1 MIRSSEPSPHA
12 AVPPQLDKV
21 CCRQTGVPG
30 RESTKVPSAAA
41 AAAECPSSFFGR
53 NSGLLYSSKVSL
65 VVLGPYFFF
74 FFFDVVVFL
83 SLPSVFPFFLSF
95 PPSFSSS
102 LSISLYLSSQRLLQ
116 MPPSASVRPWVSRKM
131 QSSIEKPCRLELA
144 DSQGYYEDKRKRKG
158 CSNAVYDSYM

>member
-1 MIRSSEPSPHA
+1 MCICSVSSGSLCLHRVMIRSSEPSPHA

-74 FFFDVVVFL
+74 FVVVFL
-83 SLPSVFPFFLSF
+83 SLPSFRLSVLSFLSTIFFL
-95 PPSFSSS
+95 
-102 LSISLYLSSQRLLQ
+102 LSLYLSLSIE
-116 MPPSASVRPWVSRKM
+116 SKSSADASVRPSVHGSPEKCNLPSRN
-131 QSSIEKPCRLELA
+131 R
-144 DSQGYYEDKRKRKG
+144 
-158 CSNAVYDSYM
+158 VV